1 MRDFSN
7 VSVEDFD
14 VWTLVQFNRLCD
26 TNIKQGDSFETIGQ
40 VLDDED
46 ISYFYV
52 SMCSE
57 DVIEA
62 LKNEPDIAE
71 MLDVRLIHVPE
82 ISLFIATY

>member
-1 MRDFSN
+1 MKNFDKVN
-7 VSVEDFD
+7 EQDFD
-14 VWTLVQFNRLCD
+14 VWTLNKFNRLCD
-26 TNIKQGDSFETIGQ
+26 SDIKETDSFETICEM
-40 VLDDED
+40 LDDED

-62 LKNEPDIAE
+62 LKTEPDIAE
-71 MLDVRLIHVPE
+71 MLDVRLIHVPQ